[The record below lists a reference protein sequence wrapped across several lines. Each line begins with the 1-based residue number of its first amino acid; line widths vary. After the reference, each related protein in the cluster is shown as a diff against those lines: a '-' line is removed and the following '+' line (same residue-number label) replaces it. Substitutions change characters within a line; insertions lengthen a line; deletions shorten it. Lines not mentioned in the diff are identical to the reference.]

1 MKRTAWGLAAMLL
14 SFLFGTV
21 IALGSLTAMG
31 GRLDTATLTAQ
42 PFNVPTL
49 LVTCLDPFAILLEI
63 VAIILIVMDS
73 RQCGRLHRRLAWT
86 AAIFFVVWAI
96 ANLGAFLP
104 LSFLGMR
111 RGSLSM
117 VKAAQMVKAGAAV
130 LQYSIPFLLA
140 FGLTRKV
147 PRVLLWLALALT
159 VVGNFGVV
167 TSPIEG
173 IQLQPVESLGQT
185 MYVPHFNVDY
195 TAGLYPILLAL
206 GYIGGV
212 LYMLVYAFLTW
223 QTWKEVRAS
232 STQVKQ
238 AA

>member
-14 SFLFGTV
+14 SFLLGTV

-104 LSFLGMR
+104 LSFLGMQ

>member
-1 MKRTAWGLAAMLL
+1 MLL
-14 SFLFGTV
+14 SFLLGTV

-49 LVTCLDPFAILLEI
+49 LVTCLDPFAILLEM
-63 VAIILIVMDS
+63 VAIILIVTDS